1 VFDEE
6 LGFDCREKHGSARES
21 VPVRNTAGSTK
32 QGPPAWTPFE
42 DRAWALRPQVTS
54 KRFTILCATPSLND
68 GKSNRSAD
76 KSMSARNSCRQVI
89 ARHPGTLVSSV

>member
-1 VFDEE
+1 LVSIV
-6 LGFDCREKHGSARES
+6 EKNPVARES
-21 VPVRNTAGSTK
+21 VPVRNTSGNTK

-54 KRFTILCATPSLND
+54 ERFTILFATPSLND

-76 KSMSARNSCRQVI
+76 KSMPVRNSCRQVI
-89 ARHPGTLVSSV
+89 ARHPGTLVSSA